1 MAETFRAARSPYE
14 KHTTRCANGEDEIR
28 IRADDESDIST
39 MGSGG
44 ELIPNAA
51 QQEDDSED
59 RIKSNPSLVLL
70 FDVPASSLDCNF
82 NPLAACGRDA
92 LVVEDDQ
99 RHLDIVPSAV
109 ATRAVSTWTMMT
121 AGRKFGPR

>member
-1 MAETFRAARSPYE
+1 VGADHEVRLLWSEPTEMAETFRAARSPYE

-59 RIKSNPSLVLL
+59 RIKSYFRTDRHTTWRFAMPKS
-70 FDVPASSLDCNF
+70 NF
-82 NPLAACGRDA
+82 KDEQG
-92 LVVEDDQ
+92 
-99 RHLDIVPSAV
+99 
-109 ATRAVSTWTMMT
+109 
-121 AGRKFGPR
+121 